1 MSESPPPNLA
11 DRLKVL
17 EREVQQLQRK
27 LLRSETNRKLTEE
40 AKDHSATL
48 ASGVISDLE
57 RTKED
62 LRAAKE
68 AAEEAT
74 RMKADFLANMSH
86 EIRTPMNAIIGMAH
100 LALQNV
106 TRRRDSATTST
117 KILAAGQ
124 HLLGDH
130 QRHPG
135 LLEDRVRSE

>member
-57 RTKED
+57 LYKGRPA
-62 LRAAKE
+62 R
-68 AAEEAT
+68 
-74 RMKADFLANMSH
+74 
-86 EIRTPMNAIIGMAH
+86 
-100 LALQNV
+100 
-106 TRRRDSATTST
+106 
-117 KILAAGQ
+117 GQ
-124 HLLGDH
+124 RG
-130 QRHPG
+130 G
-135 LLEDRVRSE
+135 